1 MTLDREVFEFPTPI
15 PLKVIG
21 RNEDDFEAFVMLLF
35 HKHLSPDEIHT
46 VGQRPSREN
55 NYLSVTVTFTAQ
67 SREHL
72 DAIYAELNNHPRVLM
87 VI

>member
-1 MTLDREVFEFPTPI
+1 MQLDREVYDFPTAI

-21 RNEDDFEAFVMLLF
+21 RNEDDFQAFVMELF
-35 HKHLSPDEIHT
+35 VKHLSPDEIHE
-46 VGQRPSREN
+46 VAQRSSRES

-67 SREHL
+67 SRDHL
-72 DAIYAELNNHPRVLM
+72 NAIYGELNSNQRILM